1 MLTRKQFE
9 KMTPYRQHLWTAVN
23 CSYARAVGMDGFEAL
38 NEVYKELFRKD
49 SGLITGCSRC
59 RLNSLKELGKLY
71 FEYEKRLAEE
81 TKKQEDDGQAQKELE
96 EKPKSTE
103 NQRVPKNKA
112 NNKTKTKKK

>member
-71 FEYEKRLAEE
+71 FEYEKRLEE
-81 TKKQEDDGQAQKELE
+81 TKKEEDDGQAQKELE

-103 NQRVPKNKA
+103 NQQVPKNKA